1 MSKRFPM
8 KKVKIPKLGKPKLP
22 KIPFINLE
30 IPSVFKYLQS
40 KPKKIL
46 FLSFLAI
53 GLGFALTMLLV
64 IQGTD
69 DTPIFPEPGVYYAK
83 LVQDAG
89 LETLTT
95 GQKPDDSRQH
105 QTLNLVVSGA
115 RINNFYLE
123 DVQVGASGLNQS
135 ILLDGGGNMSII
147 CEWLVID
154 GLVAPNLTISDGEAY
169 NLIVTDNVADGNSFT
184 ATLNNTVSSISFGST
199 RGSLDIPGV
208 SNSDF
213 DRIVIDT
220 SSADSTCNTLTFKDV
235 RAFGAGVE
243 LSDFKVGTLYIL
255 NSKIGDGSG
264 IDNPSFIIEDLKA
277 SVIEISNNTEEPID
291 VR

>member
-1 MSKRFPM
+1 MKRFPL
-8 KKVKIPKLGKPKLP
+8 KKVRIPKLGRPKLP
-22 KIPFINLE
+22 KIPFISLKV
-30 IPSVFKYLQS
+30 PAVFKYLQE

-53 GLGFALTMLLV
+53 GLGFAMTMLLV

-69 DTPIFPEPGVYYAK
+69 DTPLFPEPGVYYAK
-83 LVQDAG
+83 LIQDAG

-95 GQKPDDSRQH
+95 GQRPEDSRQH
-105 QTLNLVVSGA
+105 QTLNLIVSGA

-123 DVQVGASGLNQS
+123 NVQVGASGLNES
-135 ILLDGGGNMSII
+135 ILLTGGSNNTIT
-147 CEWLVID
+147 CEWLIID
-154 GLVAPNLTISDGEAY
+154 GLVAPTLTISDGEAY
-169 NLIVTDNVADGNSFT
+169 NLIVTGNVADGNSFS
-184 ATLNNTVSSISFGST
+184 ATLNNSVSSISFGST

-220 SSADSTCNTLTFKDV
+220 SAADSTCNTLTFKDV

-243 LSDFKVGTLYIL
+243 LSDFRVGTLYIL
-255 NSKIGDGSG
+255 NSRIGDGSG
-264 IDNPSFIIEDLKA
+264 INSPSFIIEDLKA